1 MRLVDQTDSSAYRAR
16 YLQNVPVRPPIA
28 HSTPSFF
35 CTFLRIS
42 QKISI
47 SQRLRARC
55 PSDTD
60 WIGRKSQEKEES

>member
-1 MRLVDQTDSSAYRAR
+1 MQLVDQTGSSAYRAR

-28 HSTPSFF
+28 HSTSSFL

-47 SQRLRARC
+47 SQRYRARC

-60 WIGRKSQEKEES
+60 WIRRKSQEKEES